1 MDVPTDDDIVDRLAP
16 LIAVSPSTIA
26 VTAIGPRRPATDRW
40 NGGRDPISDTS
51 LAVAPFTARLDRSPR
66 RWSFS
71 SITDDPAV
79 AGSDPYDHSVGD
91 RGAADE
97 RSGQEVGPM
106 IGWGPSPEHLLGD
119 LALGVHPSEGAL
131 LELPAG
137 AHFGTLV
144 HAVLEA
150 VDFSVGPELVRS
162 ALGDALDRQLARQ
175 PIDLTPPSGGTAD
188 GGRSLLIQG
197 LTDAVSTPLGPL
209 CAHHRLVDLPSIDL
223 LREVSFDL
231 RLGEGGRSPTVG
243 DVGRLVVAHLDP
255 DDPLV
260 EWAERLALSPTDL
273 ALAGHLTGS
282 IDLVLRI
289 CDQVGG
295 SRFVVADYKTNALT
309 VAGPAGRVGDY
320 GPVRLGQ
327 AMASHDYPLQALL
340 YLVGLHRY
348 LRWRLTDYR
357 PPVHLG
363 GAVYLFLRGMTGP
376 KVDTRAEAGGVF
388 SWPVPAALVVAL
400 SDLLD
405 GRPVGE
411 SGP

>member
-1 MDVPTDDDIVDRLAP
+1 M
-16 LIAVSPSTIA
+16 
-26 VTAIGPRRPATDRW
+26 
-40 NGGRDPISDTS
+40 SDTS
-51 LAVAPFTARLDRSPR
+51 LTVAPFTARLDRSPR

-91 RGAADE
+91 KGAADE
-97 RSGQEVGPM
+97 RSSQEVGPPS
-106 IGWGPSPEHLLGD
+106 GSGPSPDHLLGD
-119 LALGVHPSEGAL
+119 LEAVGVHPSEGAL

-150 VDFSVGPELVRS
+150 IDFSVGPDLVGS
-162 ALGDALDRQLARQ
+162 ALGDGIDRQLARQ

-197 LTDAVSTPLGPL
+197 LTAAVCTPLGPL
-209 CAHHRLVDLPSIDL
+209 CAHRRLVDLPSIDL

-243 DVGRLVVAHLDP
+243 DVGRLVVAHLGP

-260 EWAERLALSPTDL
+260 GWAERLAMGPTDL
-273 ALAGHLTGS
+273 ALTGHLTGS

-289 CDQVGG
+289 DDQIGP

-309 VAGPAGRVGDY
+309 VVGPTGRQGDY
-320 GPVRLGQ
+320 GPARLAE
-327 AMASHDYPLQALL
+327 AMALHDYPLQALL

-348 LRWRLTDYR
+348 LRWRLNDYR
-357 PPVHLG
+357 PSVHLG

-376 KVDTRAEAGGVF
+376 TVDGTTEAGGVF
-388 SWPVPAALVVAL
+388 SWPVPSALVVAL

-411 SGP
+411 PGP